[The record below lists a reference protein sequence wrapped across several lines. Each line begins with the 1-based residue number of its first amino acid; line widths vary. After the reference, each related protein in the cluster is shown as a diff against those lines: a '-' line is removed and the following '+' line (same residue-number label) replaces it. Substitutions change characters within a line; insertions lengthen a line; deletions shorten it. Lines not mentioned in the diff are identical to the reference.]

1 MTSWRWGIDSYVN
14 KEALKRINASHDN
27 LIDVEDPRMDEGKLE
42 NNILFG
48 HFKFE
53 ISETIP
59 CSTISE
65 NRTLNQKNYNKYL
78 KRFLGQMLID
88 DICGSGLESM
98 EHKFHDMN
106 LAVIS
111 DTWHQKNRQQKKKM
125 VNWTMSKFKTR
136 CPSADEWISNYIIN
150 KGEWR
155 VKWGKTYSFF
165 GWAKWWPQYSVI
177 MCIMDI

>member
-14 KEALKRINASHDN
+14 EEVLKRINASHDN

-111 DTWHQKNRQQKKKM
+111 LHMTPKEQATKEKKK
-125 VNWTMSKFKTR
+125 K
-136 CPSADEWISNYIIN
+136 
-150 KGEWR
+150 
-155 VKWGKTYSFF
+155 
-165 GWAKWWPQYSVI
+165 
-177 MCIMDI
+177 

>member
-1 MTSWRWGIDSYVN
+1 M
-14 KEALKRINASHDN
+14 KRINASHYN

-59 CSTISE
+59 YRTIPE

-78 KRFLGQMLID
+78 KRFVGQMLID

-98 EHKFHDMN
+98 EDKFHDMN

-111 DTWHQKNRQQKKKM
+111 
-125 VNWTMSKFKTR
+125 
-136 CPSADEWISNYIIN
+136 
-150 KGEWR
+150 
-155 VKWGKTYSFF
+155 
-165 GWAKWWPQYSVI
+165 
-177 MCIMDI
+177 